1 MGDQHGVGQVGD
13 VRLDDV
19 QLDDVGHG
27 GALEVGHD
35 GGGASDE
42 RNVHNFHELIKV
54 KNKQIIFYN
63 RISFICHAKI

>member
-35 GGGASDE
+35 VGEVSDE
-42 RNVHNFHELIKV
+42 RNVHNFHELIE
-54 KNKQIIFYN
+54 
-63 RISFICHAKI
+63 